1 MHISP
6 HVSVHIY
13 AYQQINKKS
22 QVLFHKTCLHLPQKK
37 EKNQRKKLMNLRVSV
52 SSGTL
57 ALELIK
63 HVQCQFSLL
72 YLLYGPL
79 QKCVLTLDDVMLQV
93 QRIYVNKGSRGK
105 GQGSDVARHYKVY
118 ELAWW
123 KVNMQHVKDCT
134 GKQTQR
140 YQVESGSARFKTRT
154 EPDPLSEQSAMLVV
168 QEKTQFWI

>member
-1 MHISP
+1 MLFLGWGGFLVRMWGTFVGDLCINCIVCDKNKSHMHISP

-13 AYQQINKKS
+13 AYQEINKKS

-37 EKNQRKKLMNLRVSV
+37 GKKNLRKKLINLRVSV

-118 ELAWW
+118 
-123 KVNMQHVKDCT
+123 
-134 GKQTQR
+134 
-140 YQVESGSARFKTRT
+140 
-154 EPDPLSEQSAMLVV
+154 
-168 QEKTQFWI
+168 